1 MRTSF
6 AAGEINCQGFLE
18 GWEDAYHTSAS
29 GRKHLVGS
37 GCLSPLQAHGWPA
50 FVGSLGLDLLGS
62 TFVGMGMSLPALVLF
77 FLTWMQNSERRR
89 WIISGPYPLDRL
101 GSGPLQVWIG
111 ILGVVVG
118 CILLSLGLI
127 IRTYAFSSDSRS
139 NHTHS

>member
-1 MRTSF
+1 MLIILALLGGSILLVR
-6 AAGEINCQGFLE
+6 AA
-18 GWEDAYHTSAS
+18 YRRYRHT
-29 GRKHLVGS
+29 VGQ
-37 GCLSPLQAHGWPA
+37 L
-50 FVGSLGLDLLGS
+50 VGSLGLDLLGS

-111 ILGVVVG
+111 VLGVVVG